1 MQNIS
6 RNVELVK
13 EYVKNY
19 NGSINSLL
27 LEIFICSKMDAFK
40 QENDKRMSN
49 VKESILKEFNL
60 DIDNEKQ
67 MIDTFSSLDEEERE
81 KLYDATYKR
90 ISELSVRV
98 ESELINCLILSHCKD
113 DFDIYYVSLMVE
125 LTPKMIKDAPISDAL
140 RKKLNL

>member
-6 RNVELVK
+6 RKVELVK

-81 KLYDATYKR
+81 
-90 ISELSVRV
+90 I
-98 ESELINCLILSHCKD
+98 I
-113 DFDIYYVSLMVE
+113 
-125 LTPKMIKDAPISDAL
+125 
-140 RKKLNL
+140 